1 MRYSKQSIKIGCF
14 LLCTVSIPLAALCHE
29 TGKPHVHSTSIQA
42 GLLSA
47 NEAPAAK
54 ADRPNK
60 QDVEWQTQTNA
71 GTARTSQDRATSTN
85 PSDIEQTKNR
95 GQVGLP
101 PRDKDKPSRTK
112 QPTKAGQDVDADGR
126 AVAPKASPLP
136 AEDEE
141 NPWSS
146 ASGSSEKQKAPQ
158 TPRETEPRKD
168 RPLGTRLQLKET
180 GASETPQSPERGKA
194 LIAGTPSP
202 GPTVSP
208 TKPNDPIALE
218 ASSDVA
224 GQPKPSG
231 AVPART
237 PTQTQDPT
245 ETPRHPVDPT
255 PPTEPA
261 PTWTPKPSSF
271 TSPRAEAPRH
281 TSQQQASNATVDQQ
295 FEWRGLVIYPNGSV
309 PNDIAEE
316 FSRNFSKL
324 ILRKAGETGQRSVK
338 RTADEGAVDVAS
350 LTLDEFA
357 RIVALGS
364 KLTKADAARS
374 AGDLADIPLKQGFV
388 KLGKSPLELLIIN
401 VTHHRQPAS
410 DAANGSATDGSA
422 AAKQPTCSC
431 KCGPGCTCVCRDAK
445 KDDYFCFCFLN
456 PGEFPT
462 LGTHDDSVP
471 PFTLPSKF
479 GCRVVVL
486 TFGQTEETLP
496 KFGEELRKAVGD
508 KQFLEGTQPVKVVRY

>member
-1 MRYSKQSIKIGCF
+1 M
-14 LLCTVSIPLAALCHE
+14 
-29 TGKPHVHSTSIQA
+29 
-42 GLLSA
+42 
-47 NEAPAAK
+47 
-54 ADRPNK
+54 
-60 QDVEWQTQTNA
+60 
-71 GTARTSQDRATSTN
+71 
-85 PSDIEQTKNR
+85 
-95 GQVGLP
+95 
-101 PRDKDKPSRTK
+101 
-112 QPTKAGQDVDADGR
+112 GQDVDTDGR
-126 AVAPKASPLP
+126 AVAPKASPPP

-146 ASGSSEKQKAPQ
+146 ASGSSEKPKNPRTTLPTSQIGIRFQKEAGPSSANQ
-158 TPRETEPRKD
+158 ASDPRNA
-168 RPLGTRLQLKET
+168 QV
-180 GASETPQSPERGKA
+180 
-194 LIAGTPSP
+194 AGTPSP

-245 ETPRHPVDPT
+245 ETPLHPVDPT

-261 PTWTPKPSSF
+261 PTWTPKPSGP
-271 TSPRAEAPRH
+271 TPPRAVPSQD
-281 TSQQQASNATVDQQ
+281 TSQEQASNASVNQQ
-295 FEWRGLVIYPNGSV
+295 FELRGLVIYPNGAV
-309 PNDIAEE
+309 PHDIAEE
-316 FSRNFSKL
+316 FGRNFSKL
-324 ILRKAGETGQRSVK
+324 ILRKAGEIGQRSVK

-401 VTHHRQPAS
+401 VTHHQQPAS
-410 DAANGSATDGSA
+410 DAANASATDVSA
-422 AAKQPTCSC
+422 AAKQASCSC